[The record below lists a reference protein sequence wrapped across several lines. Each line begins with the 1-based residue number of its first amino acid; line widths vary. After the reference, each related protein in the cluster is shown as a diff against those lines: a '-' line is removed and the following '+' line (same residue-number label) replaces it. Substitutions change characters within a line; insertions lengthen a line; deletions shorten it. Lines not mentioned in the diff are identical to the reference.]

1 MNLRFD
7 GLHALVTG
15 STRGIGRAIAE
26 LLCDSGA
33 RVTVHGRRAED
44 AAAVAGEIA
53 AREAGRE
60 VDHAHGELSSEE
72 GCAALV
78 EQVPEVDIL
87 VHNAG
92 IYEWSPFF
100 QTSDAQWQH
109 MLQAN
114 LLSGV
119 RLARHHVPRMLG
131 RGWGRV
137 VFIASDSGLNVPTD
151 MIHYGVSKAALLALT
166 RGVAELTAGSAVT
179 VNAVLPG
186 PTRTG
191 QEGDF
196 FDQHAREAGIPRD
209 QAERHFLREAR
220 PTSLLQ
226 RLATGEE
233 VASMVAYACSRQASA
248 TNGAALR
255 AEGGIL
261 RHVG

>member
-15 STRGIGRAIAE
+15 STRGIGRAIAQ
-26 LLCDSGA
+26 LLSDSGA
-33 RVTVHGRRAED
+33 RVTVHGRRADD
-44 AAAVAGEIA
+44 AAAVA
-53 AREAGRE
+53 REMATAGRE
-60 VDHAHGELSSEE
+60 VDHAQGDLSGAD
-72 GCAALV
+72 GCAALIA
-78 EQVPEVDIL
+78 QVPDVDIL

-100 QTSDAQWQH
+100 DTTDAQWQH
-109 MLQAN
+109 MLQTN

-119 RLARHHVPRMLG
+119 RLARHHVPRMLA
-131 RGWGRV
+131 RGWGRT

-191 QEGDF
+191 AEGEF
-196 FDQHAREAGIPRD
+196 FDEHARKAGIPRA
-209 QAERHFLREAR
+209 QAEQHFLQSVR

-233 VASMVAYACSRQASA
+233 VASMVVYACSRQAAA

>member
-1 MNLRFD
+1 
-7 GLHALVTG
+7 
-15 STRGIGRAIAE
+15 
-26 LLCDSGA
+26 
-33 RVTVHGRRAED
+33 
-44 AAAVAGEIA
+44 
-53 AREAGRE
+53 
-60 VDHAHGELSSEE
+60 
-72 GCAALV
+72 
-78 EQVPEVDIL
+78 

-100 QTSDAQWQH
+100 ETGDAQWQH
-109 MLQAN
+109 MLETN

-119 RLARHHVPRMLG
+119 RLVRHHVPRMLG

-137 VFIASDSGLNVPTD
+137 VFIASDSGLNIPTD

-191 QEGDF
+191 AEGSF
-196 FDQHAREAGIPRD
+196 FDEHARKAGIPRER
-209 QAERHFLREAR
+209 AEQHFLHSVR

-226 RLATGEE
+226 RMATGEE
-233 VASMVAYACSRQASA
+233 VASMVVYACSRQAAA

>member
-15 STRGIGRAIAE
+15 STRGIGHAIAQ
-26 LLCDSGA
+26 LLADSGA
-33 RVTVHGRRAED
+33 RLTVHGRDANE
-44 AAAVAGEIA
+44 AAAVARAMTGE
-53 AREAGRE
+53 GRE
-60 VDHAHGELSSEE
+60 VASAHAELSSAE
-72 GCAALV
+72 GCAALI

-100 QTSDAQWQH
+100 DTDDTRWQH
-109 MLQAN
+109 MLETN

-119 RLARHHVPRMLG
+119 RLARHHVGRMLE

-137 VFIASDSGLNVPTD
+137 VFIASDAGLNVPTD

-191 QEGDF
+191 AEGGF
-196 FDQHAREAGIPRD
+196 FEEHARKAGIPRE
-209 QAERHFLREAR
+209 QSEQHFLHSVR
-220 PTSLLQ
+220 PTSLL
-226 RLATGEE
+226 RRMATGEE
-233 VASMVAYACSRQASA
+233 VASMVVYACSRQAAA

-261 RHVG
+261 RHIG